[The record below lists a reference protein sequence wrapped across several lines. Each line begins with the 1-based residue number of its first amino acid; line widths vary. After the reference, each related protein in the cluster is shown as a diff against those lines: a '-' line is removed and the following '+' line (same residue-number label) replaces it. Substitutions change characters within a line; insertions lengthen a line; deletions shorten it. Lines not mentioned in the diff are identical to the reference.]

1 MINNSSYLLLHRANS
16 QVQWPSLRPYFI
28 FIVQIS
34 MRLIQ
39 RPQGHFMELPPS
51 KRIAAMK
58 YLLSLVLLMSMCAPV
73 FAADKLI
80 IISPHRKSIQ
90 QEYIPVFKDWY
101 KAKYKTEIVVD
112 WLDQGGTSDDVKFV
126 HARFKDSKTSGLDIF
141 WGGGTTTFLD
151 LNNDGLL
158 ASYKLPD
165 AITKEVPSKTAGIPL
180 YDESNTWFATAL
192 SSFGIF
198 YNKKILQL
206 DKLPTPKTWQDLANP
221 KFKSHISL
229 TDPRRSGSAS
239 IMNAIIL
246 QSRGWQEGWNL
257 LTLIGGNV
265 NKYTHSSSAPIKA
278 VVSGDA
284 ALAMAIDFYAN
295 AKIGDLG
302 KENLGFNLPEG
313 QTILNS
319 DPVAI
324 LKGAPNRKEA
334 ERFVDFLLSAEAQ
347 KLLILPKGTPN
358 GPKLA
363 TLGRIAVNK
372 RAYTETEGKRSND
385 FNPFVGKEFMN
396 LDLAKASQMQSVIN
410 DLFGAIMI
418 DTHRELKEAWE
429 GVIKRGMKPAEITA
443 FGKMP
448 VTEKEVIELS
458 AKWDD
463 NVFRTTKINEWTAFA
478 KAKYKK
484 LASN

>member
-1 MINNSSYLLLHRANS
+1 
-16 QVQWPSLRPYFI
+16 
-28 FIVQIS
+28 
-34 MRLIQ
+34 MRGIQ
-39 RPQGHFMELPPS
+39 RPQWHLSEPPPT
-51 KRIAAMK
+51 KRITAMK
-58 YLLSLVLLMSMCAPV
+58 YLLSLVLLMSMSAPV
-73 FAADKLI
+73 LAADKLI

-112 WLDQGGTSDDVKFV
+112 WLDQGGTTDDIRFV
-126 HARFKDSKTSGLDIF
+126 RAKFKDSNTSGLDIF

-151 LNNDGLL
+151 LNSDGLL
-158 ASYKLPD
+158 ASYKLPE
-165 AITKEVPSKTAGIPL
+165 AITKEVPASTAGIPL
-180 YDESNTWFATAL
+180 YDKTNTWFATAL

-221 KFKSHISL
+221 KFKGHISS

-239 IMNAIIL
+239 IMNSIIL

-257 LTLIGGNV
+257 LTEISGNI

-284 ALAMAIDFYAN
+284 ALSMAIDFYAN

-302 KENLGFNLPEG
+302 KENLGFKLPEG

-324 LKGAPNRKEA
+324 LKGAPNRKQA
-334 ERFVDFLLSAEAQ
+334 ERFVDFLLSADAQ
-347 KLLILPKGTPN
+347 KLLILPKGAPM
-358 GPKLA
+358 GPRLA

-372 RAYTETEGKRSND
+372 RAYTETEGKRSDD
-385 FNPFVGKEFMN
+385 FNPFESKDFMD
-396 LDLAKASQMQSVIN
+396 LDLAKASEMQSVIN

-418 DTHRELKEAWE
+418 DTHRELKEAWA
-429 GVIKRGMKPAEITA
+429 GVIKKGMKPADIAA

-458 AKWDD
+458 TKWDD
-463 NVFRTTKINEWTAFA
+463 NVFRTTKINEWTDFA